1 MADRLVSVDSSTL
14 QFPAAVRN
22 VQAANLGDPTTVEGG
37 ALTARLAPKLDSSVA
52 STTYARQ
59 SALDSVAALA
69 AAPIPA
75 LGGVSVYVCGHSFGT
90 ANTAADLES
99 TPALRLSMRH
109 LTKTP
114 AINAVGG
121 SLMPDIQAKVAA
133 TWPVNSRGL
142 AFIADG
148 CVNDR
153 NVYGD
158 DAGATTT
165 REAFRSGL
173 AYLTAAAVQ
182 SIATAAFS
190 FDTSWSAGASSTVA
204 SVFNFAFTG
213 PTAHLLVGYVATAGG
228 TVEIYDGATLLTTIT
243 TGGYKRAFT
252 GAVKIAGLGSGTHQ
266 LTGKLVSGAATIV
279 GLAIMGDTPPVVVW
293 DNAGNGTGGAAAG
306 ARLALYQDTCAQVLP
321 DFPTVVRVPAG
332 SGWDV
337 ATMLGDSLHRN
348 DRGNFYAFTQIEA
361 ALRAYLGQGFRQGL
375 NALSR
380 MTASTPYVSAIATS
394 AGPPVI
400 VYASDDFNRADNAS
414 MGVTPIGGLTW
425 QTACN
430 GTPVVNFRIF
440 ANTAVLSANT
450 SAALADA
457 YLDTGSANG
466 TLRALVTNKS
476 GFPGILFR
484 ASGTNNAD
492 GYVFFANGTSYTLSI
507 RTAGV
512 MTALLS
518 STTAAPANGDILSV
532 VLNGPSINCKVN
544 GVSVISTT
552 DTAHTGTRHGIV
564 NNSAG
569 GQHDNFYADNAIA

>member
-1 MADRLVSVDSSTL
+1 MTVNVRTVFNPSIVITVPDAEYNSLLSRGLIASLADGT
-14 QFPAAVRN
+14 P
-22 VQAANLGDPTTVEGG
+22 P
-37 ALTARLAPKLDSSVA
+37 APKYFTDE
-52 STTYARQ
+52 Q
-59 SALDSVAALA
+59 EAAILKLA
-69 AAPIPA
+69 GGDAVLSQPIPA
-75 LGGVSVYVCGHSFGT
+75 LGGVPHFVYGHSFGT
-90 ANTAADLES
+90 ANAATDLES
-99 TPALRLSMRH
+99 TPAQRLAARNF
-109 LTKTP
+109 TKVP
-114 AINAVGG
+114 VANAVGG
-121 SLMPDIQAKVAA
+121 SLMPDIQAKIAA
-133 TWPVNSRGL
+133 TWVPNARGL
-142 AFIADG
+142 VSFADG

-153 NVYGD
+153 NVYAD

-165 REAFRSGL
+165 REAFRTSL
-173 AYLTAAAVQ
+173 AYLTSAAVQ
-182 SIATAAFS
+182 NIATAAFS

-213 PTAHLLVGYVATAGG
+213 SMAHLLVKFTTGAGG
-228 TVEIYDGATLLTTIT
+228 TLEVYEGTSLIKSIT
-243 TGGYKRAFT
+243 TGGYKRDFT
-252 GAVKIAGLGSGTHQ
+252 GAIKIAGLGSGTHQ

-337 ATMLGDSLHRN
+337 ATMLGDSIHRN

-361 ALRAYLGQGFRQGL
+361 VLRAYLGQGFRQGL

-466 TLRALVTNKS
+466 MLRALVTNKS

-492 GYVFFANGTSYTLSI
+492 GYVFFANGTGYTLSI

-532 VLNGPSINCKVN
+532 VLNGPSITCKVN

-552 DTAHTGTRHGIV
+552 DTTHTGTRHGMV

-569 GQHDNFYADNAIA
+569 GQHDNFYADNSIA